1 VSDNSF
7 LPDDAAPVPL
17 NPVVTGFYPDPSV
30 CRAEGRYYLA
40 NSTFEYFPGLPVQ
53 VSDDLVSWTPIG
65 HAVSEPDAIEFRA
78 IEDSQGIYA
87 PTVRYHEGTFY
98 IVCTLVG
105 GGSDAGFIVTATD
118 PAGPW
123 SRPVWVRGAD
133 GFDPSLLFHGGHAYW
148 CATRAVRPSAYQGQ
162 CEVWV
167 REIDVTSG
175 EFLGA
180 ETVIWRT
187 ALRDATWSEAPHIF
201 ERNGWFYLLT
211 AEGGTF
217 RDHAV
222 MIARSRSVTGPY
234 ENCPRNPIFTHR
246 HLGGE
251 YPVQNVGHADFVERA
266 DGSWAA
272 VLLAVRTIDEQHI
285 LGRETF
291 LADVVWEEDWPVMN
305 PGIGV
310 IADVGDRPLTITD
323 EPASIGDA
331 LAVRGPLD
339 FAHEAGDGILLCS
352 TGETVVGDGH
362 PAALLYR
369 LRHHHAEV
377 SVAFGHLGGDAV
389 AGLLL
394 RQSSRFSIRVELTSG
409 RVRVIRR
416 SSGVDEIADEW
427 SADDRDHHVI
437 ARFAGAAV
445 VFVVDGRTSAPVPTD
460 VLSTEVAGGFVGTV
474 WGPYVEGQAGTATAF
489 VRSLSYAA

>member
-1 VSDNSF
+1 MSENSF
-7 LPDDAAPVPL
+7 LPDTAAPVPL
-17 NPVVTGFYPDPSV
+17 NPVVAGFYPDPSV

-65 HAVSEPDAIEFRA
+65 HAVSAADAVDFGS
-78 IEDSQGIYA
+78 IEDSKGLYA
-87 PTVRYHEGTFY
+87 PTIRYHEGTFY

-105 GGSDAGFIVTATD
+105 DGPDSGFIVTATD

-123 SRPVWVRGAD
+123 SRPVWVHGAD
-133 GFDPSLLFHGGHAYW
+133 GFDPSLLFHEGRAYW
-148 CATRAVRPSAYQGQ
+148 CATRIVQPGDYPGQ

-167 REIDVTSG
+167 REIDVATG
-175 EFLGA
+175 ELLGA
-180 ETVIWRT
+180 ETVIWQS

-217 RDHAV
+217 RDHAIV
-222 MIARSRSVTGPY
+222 IARSRSLTGPY

-251 YPVQNVGHADFVERA
+251 YPVQNVGHADFVERS

-291 LADVVWEEDWPVMN
+291 LAEVVWEEDWPVVN
-305 PGIGV
+305 PGRGA
-310 IADVGDRPLTITD
+310 IADVGDRPLTEIVD
-323 EPASIGDA
+323 PAVIGDA
-331 LAVRGPLD
+331 LAVRGPVD
-339 FAHEAGDGILLCS
+339 FAHETGEGILLRS
-352 TGETVVGDGH
+352 TGETVVGGGH

-369 LRHHHAEV
+369 LRHHDAEV
-377 SVAFGHLGGDAV
+377 AVTFGRIDADAV
-389 AGLLL
+389 AGVLL
-394 RQSSRFSIRVELTSG
+394 RQSSRFSIRLELANG
-409 RVRVIRR
+409 RARVIRR
-416 SSGVDEIADEW
+416 QSGLDEIADEW
-427 SADDRDHHVI
+427 LADGRDHHVI
-437 ARFAGAAV
+437 AQFSGSSV
-445 VFVVDGRTSAPVPTD
+445 SFVVDGRVSAPVATD

-474 WGPYVEGQAGTATAF
+474 WGPYVEGHAGTATAF
-489 VRSLSYAA
+489 VRSLTYMA